1 MTYQWCEKVGN
12 SSTVLTLA
20 QSIWLQLS
28 SSKRLAML
36 GHVCQLHYH
45 GGGAVTYQLENGKLA
60 NIIFRTAP
68 YLKVGQAVTF
78 CIVDGAAV
86 DVKIA
91 AAASAGGVERT
102 GCTPASADVVV
113 ERTGRANSSTSSKPG
128 GFGPSKRLQREIGR
142 FHNATLEEQLDR
154 IAQAEADL
162 HRLLEDDL
170 DGVDGDGLCRLVRRV
185 AAWLHRPVAR
195 AAEVPN
201 PSSVPQEIPREEVS
215 HQLQSR
221 IRRVLIRALQ
231 NIDLEDENTRKCL
244 ESALTFIQ
252 AVVGGV
258 DLTAYPATPAT
269 RQWHQLR
276 SLVNGLDALKIQ
288 QDDVEPPGANRQ
300 EGRTFAER
308 GRVSEGSY
316 QPNKKIKGLPTVF
329 EGKKVIQL
337 QCSSCPATISSSWFF
352 RHPGHEQ
359 VSVLVPFKGHYACRK
374 ITGKMS
380 PWIPASDFPG
390 RIDRFDRLNF
400 CIHKRERR
408 YCKDCGSKY
417 ICKHQKRRH
426 DCALC
431 KKAPLH
437 LQDG

>member
-113 ERTGRANSSTSSKPG
+113 ERTGRANSSTSPKAG

-195 AAEVPN
+195 AAEVPD

-215 HQLQSR
+215 HRLQSR

-288 QDDVEPPGANRQ
+288 QDDVEPPRANRQ

-352 RHPGHEQ
+352 RHPGHPRK
-359 VSVLVPFKGHYACRK
+359 SVFWFLSKDIMLAEKSP
-374 ITGKMS
+374 GK
-380 PWIPASDFPG
+380 
-390 RIDRFDRLNF
+390 
-400 CIHKRERR
+400 
-408 YCKDCGSKY
+408 
-417 ICKHQKRRH
+417 
-426 DCALC
+426 
-431 KKAPLH
+431 
-437 LQDG
+437 

>member
-1 MTYQWCEKVGN
+1 
-12 SSTVLTLA
+12 
-20 QSIWLQLS
+20 
-28 SSKRLAML
+28 ML

-60 NIIFRTAP
+60 NILFCTGP
-68 YLKVGQAVTF
+68 YLNVGQAVTF

-91 AAASAGGVERT
+91 AVASAKG
-102 GCTPASADVVV
+102 
-113 ERTGRANSSTSSKPG
+113 ANSSTSSEAG
-128 GFGPSKRLQREIGR
+128 GVRPSKRLQRLLQREMGR

-162 HRLLEDDL
+162 QRLLEDDL
-170 DGVDGDGLCRLVRRV
+170 DGMDGDGLCRLVRRV

-195 AAEVPN
+195 AAEVPH
-201 PSSVPQEIPREEVS
+201 PFSVPQEIPREEVS
-215 HQLQSR
+215 HRLQSR

-231 NIDLEDENTRKCL
+231 NIDLEDETTRKCL

-252 AVVGGV
+252 ALFAGV
-258 DLTAYPATPAT
+258 DLTAYPATPAS

-276 SLVNGLDALKIQ
+276 SLVNGLDVVKIE
-288 QDDVEPPGANRQ
+288 QDTEPPRANRK
-300 EGRTFAER
+300 ECRPFAER

-329 EGKKVIQL
+329 EGKEVVQL
-337 QCSSCPATISSSWFF
+337 QCSSCSATISSSWFF

-359 VSVLVPFKGHYACRK
+359 ISVLVPFKGHYACRK
-374 ITGKMS
+374 KLGKMS
-380 PWIPASDFPG
+380 PWIPASHFPG

-417 ICKHQKRRH
+417 ICKHHKRRH
-426 DCALC
+426 DCTLC
-431 KKAPLH
+431 KKTPLH